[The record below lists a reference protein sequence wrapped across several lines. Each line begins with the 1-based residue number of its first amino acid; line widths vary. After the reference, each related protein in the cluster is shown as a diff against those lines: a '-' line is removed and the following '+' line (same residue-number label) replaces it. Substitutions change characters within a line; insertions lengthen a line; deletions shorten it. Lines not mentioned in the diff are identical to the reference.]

1 MTKSQN
7 GYSACD
13 SSVIAKYTVPGTS
26 VKLNLRKGDVSVVL
40 LDFAAWFNTH
50 VEKLV
55 QAQCGGYNC
64 RVIAGSSTTSN
75 HGSGT
80 AEDLNW
86 TKHPQGK
93 RHAGF
98 SDAQRSAIHAQLKTY
113 GGVIRWGDDY
123 SGTPD
128 AMHYEINAGPAAVK
142 VQADKIRARN
152 AAPKPKPPVSKP
164 SAPASGL
171 AQHANG
177 SRENSET
184 KNNVGTDVATL
195 QRFIG
200 SAKAG
205 AADGHFGSKTK
216 AGVRWYQDDR
226 GLKVDGV
233 AGAHTWAPILKAIK

>member
-1 MTKSQN
+1 MSKSQN

-13 SSVIAKYTVPGTS
+13 SSVIAKYTVAGTS

-40 LDFAAWFNTH
+40 LDFAAWFNAH

-55 QAQCGGYNC
+55 ASQCGGYNC
-64 RVIAGSSTTSN
+64 RVISGSSSLSN
-75 HGSGT
+75 HASGT

-86 TKHPQGK
+86 SKHPQGK

-98 SDAQRSAIHAQLKTY
+98 TDSQRSAIHARLKTY

-123 SGTPD
+123 SGKPD
-128 AMHYEINAGPAAVK
+128 AMHFEINAGPAAVK
-142 VQADKIRARN
+142 VQADKIRN
-152 AAPKPKPPVSKP
+152 AAKPKPPVTKPKPPVS
-164 SAPASGL
+164 SGL
-171 AQHANG
+171 PSHANG

-200 SAKAG
+200 SKEAG
-205 AADGHFGSKTK
+205 AADGHFGPKTK
-216 AGVRWYQDDR
+216 AGVRWYQDQR
-226 GLKVDGV
+226 GLKVDGI

>member
-40 LDFAAWFNTH
+40 LDFAAWFHKNI
-50 VEKLV
+50 EPLV

-93 RHAGF
+93 RNAGL
-98 SDAQRSAIHAQLKTY
+98 SAAQVSKINAKVKTY
-113 GGVIRWGDDY
+113 GGVIRWGNTY

-128 AMHYEINAGPAAVK
+128 TMHYEINAGPAAVK
-142 VQADKIRARN
+142 VQADKIRE
-152 AAPKPKPPVSKP
+152 AAKPKPPPVSKP
-164 SAPASGL
+164 TPPKSTGL
-171 AQHANG
+171 KSYANG

-200 SAKAG
+200 PSKAG

-216 AGVRWYQDDR
+216 AGVRWYQGDR
-226 GLKVDGV
+226 GLKVDGI

>member
-40 LDFAAWFNTH
+40 LDFAAWYHKNI
-50 VEKLV
+50 EGLI

-93 RHAGF
+93 RNAGLT
-98 SDAQRSAIHAQLKTY
+98 SAQISKVNAKLATY
-113 GGVIRWGDDY
+113 GGVIRWGNNY

-128 AMHYEINAGPAAVK
+128 TMHYEINAGPAAVK

-152 AAPKPKPPVSKP
+152 SAPAKPPVSAPHPPAAGLP
-164 SAPASGL
+164 S
-171 AQHANG
+171 HANG
-177 SRENSET
+177 SRDNSET

-200 SAKAG
+200 PAKCG
-205 AADGHFGSKTK
+205 AADGHFGAKTK

-226 GLKVDGV
+226 GLKVDGI
-233 AGAHTWAPILKAIK
+233 AGAHTWAPILKAI